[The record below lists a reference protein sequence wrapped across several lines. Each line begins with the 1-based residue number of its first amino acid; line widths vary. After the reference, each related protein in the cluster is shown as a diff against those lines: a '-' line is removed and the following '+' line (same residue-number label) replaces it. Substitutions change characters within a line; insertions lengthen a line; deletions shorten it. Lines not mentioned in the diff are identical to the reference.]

1 LKKIGLIILK
11 LFSVVSFT
19 QAQTKKTKK
28 INKMEYIE
36 IAKFKLKEGI
46 TDTQFIEAEKSVRKG
61 LIKTQKGF
69 ISRDLS
75 KDKDGF
81 WLMDMRFDNKENMD
95 AWFEALKQDPTM
107 KVLGSMIDFPTVRME
122 FFTKQI

>member
-1 LKKIGLIILK
+1 MKKLGLIFLI
-11 LFSVVSFT
+11 LFSVFLFT
-19 QAQTKKTKK
+19 QAQTNKS
-28 INKMEYIE
+28 NKMEYME
-36 IAKFKLKEGI
+36 IAKFKLKEGF
-46 TDTQFIEAEKSVRKG
+46 TDAQFIEAEKSVRKG

-69 ISRDLS
+69 ISRELS

-81 WLMDMRFDNKENMD
+81 WLMDMRFDNKENMN
-95 AWFEALKQDPTM
+95 AWFEALKQDSTM

>member
-1 LKKIGLIILK
+1 MAKA
-11 LFSVVSFT
+11 
-19 QAQTKKTKK
+19 QANNTKQK
-28 INKMEYIE
+28 NKMEYIE
-36 IAKFKLKEGI
+36 IAKFKLKDGF
-46 TDTQFIEAEKSVRKG
+46 TDQHFIEAEKSVRKG

-69 ISRDLS
+69 ISRELS

-95 AWFEALKQDPTM
+95 TWFETLKQDPTM
-107 KVLGSMIDFPTVRME
+107 KVLGSMIDFPSVRME

>member
-1 LKKIGLIILK
+1 MKKIPLLILI
-11 LFSVVSFT
+11 LFSAISFS
-19 QAQTKKTKK
+19 QAQSKKS
-28 INKMEYIE
+28 NKMEYIE
-36 IAKFKLKEGI
+36 IAKFKLKEGF
-46 TDTQFIEAEKSVRKG
+46 TDEQFIEAEKSVRKG

-69 ISRDLS
+69 INRELS

-95 AWFEALKQDPTM
+95 TWFEALKQDPTM
-107 KVLGSMIDFPTVRME
+107 KVLGSMIDFPTVRIE

>member
-1 LKKIGLIILK
+1 MKKVAFIILI
-11 LFSVVSFT
+11 LLSALSFT
-19 QAQTKKTKK
+19 QAQTKKSKK
-28 INKMEYIE
+28 VNRMEYIE
-36 IAKFKLKEGI
+36 IAKFKLKDGL
-46 TDTQFIEAEKSVRKG
+46 TDAQFIEAENAVRKG
-61 LIKTQKGF
+61 LIKAQKGF
-69 ISRDLS
+69 ISRELS
-75 KDKDGF
+75 KSNDGF

>member
-1 LKKIGLIILK
+1 MKKISLIFLF
-11 LFSVVSFT
+11 LFSVVFIT
-19 QAQTKKTKK
+19 KAQTNITKQK
-28 INKMEYIE
+28 NKMEYIE
-36 IAKFKLKEGI
+36 IAKFKLKEGF
-46 TDTQFIEAEKSVRKG
+46 TDKQFVDAEMNVRNG

-69 ISRDLS
+69 ISRELS
-75 KDKDGF
+75 IDKDNF
-81 WLMDMRFDNKENMD
+81 WLMDMRFDTKENMD

>member
-1 LKKIGLIILK
+1 MKKIGLIILK

>member
-1 LKKIGLIILK
+1 MKKLGLIFLM
-11 LFSVVSFT
+11 LFSAVSFT
-19 QAQTKKTKK
+19 QAQSKESYKA
-28 INKMEYIE
+28 NKMEYIE
-36 IAKFKLKEGI
+36 IAKFQLKEGF
-46 TDTQFIEAEKSVRKG
+46 TDEQFIEAEKSVRKG

-69 ISRDLS
+69 ISRELS